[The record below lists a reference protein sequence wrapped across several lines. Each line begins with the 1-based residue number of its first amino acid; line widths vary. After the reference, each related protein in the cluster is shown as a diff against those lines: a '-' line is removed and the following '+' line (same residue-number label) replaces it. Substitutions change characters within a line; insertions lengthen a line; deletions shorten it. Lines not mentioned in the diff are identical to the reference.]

1 MTDVEDRLRAWS
13 LVDELVLEVYAM
25 TRHLPEGAPED
36 LAAALRSAALR
47 SALQIVRGAHGGAGD
62 FAAALGSAEGSL
74 AELRYYL
81 YLARRLGV
89 IDIRRYRIACGRH
102 DRVQRFLRE
111 SRESAGRP
119 RAAGA
124 AGASGV
130 RWSGAREGEPPLDLE
145 EDSR

>member
-1 MTDVEDRLRAWS
+1 MAGVEERLRAWS
-13 LVDELVLEVYAM
+13 LVDELVLEVYGM

-47 SALQIVRGAHGGAGD
+47 SALQIVRGAHGDSGD
-62 FAAALGSAEGSL
+62 FSAALGSAQGSL

-102 DRVQRFLRE
+102 DRVHRFLRE
-111 SRESAGRP
+111 SRGEAGNP
-119 RAAGA
+119 RT

-130 RWSGAREGEPPLDLE
+130 RWPGARDGETPLDLE
-145 EDSR
+145 EDRR

>member
-1 MTDVEDRLRAWS
+1 MRMKGVEERLRAWS

-25 TRHLPEGAPED
+25 TRRLPEGAPED

-47 SALQIVRGAHGGAGD
+47 SALQIVRGAHGDSVD

-89 IDIRRYRIACGRH
+89 IDLRRYRIACGRH
-102 DRVQRFLRE
+102 DRVNRFLRE
-111 SRESAGRP
+111 SRGAPGRP
-119 RAAGA
+119 RATGA
-124 AGASGV
+124 AVAPWPGAGEDGV
-130 RWSGAREGEPPLDLE
+130 PLDLE
-145 EDSR
+145 EDGR